1 MSGMDRAEKMERRW
15 FANAPDQF
23 CWSIWPDEEEAVLF
37 HQGSGDTLMLNP
49 LAEFLLKRLQLESQT
64 PSELTRSAA
73 DYFEIDANSE
83 LADAV
88 HHSLLTFRSLGL
100 VISDLL

>member
-1 MSGMDRAEKMERRW
+1 MDTVENMESGW
-15 FANAPDQF
+15 FANAPEQF
-23 CWSIWPDEEEAVLF
+23 CWSIWLDEEEAVLF

-49 LAEFLLKRLQLESQT
+49 LGEFLLKRLQLERQT

-83 LADAV
+83 LVDAV
-88 HHSLLTFRSLGL
+88 HLSLLTFRSLGL
-100 VISDLL
+100 VISDSL